1 MSRAISQLIIMLSG
15 AGLILLGSYL
25 TYVQI
30 FKTVASAGSTSGGAT
45 LTGFNLVTDHPG
57 VVIIVM
63 GVLLEIVGF
72 LGPRRVTTDVSPSKP
87 VDENPS

>member
-30 FKTVASAGSTSGGAT
+30 FKTAASAGSTSGGAT
-45 LTGFNLVTDHPG
+45 LTGFNL
-57 VVIIVM
+57 
-63 GVLLEIVGF
+63 VGF